1 MPSPCATASSVT
13 RSSHRR
19 RVAGALV
26 PSWCEAV
33 GGRCVI
39 STRSLVACQQ
49 IAVDYP
55 VVRGRCT
62 MQGCPGCHDEPCVG
76 RFGCVWR
83 SDVAGNARL
92 RNALEWHAQLCD
104 KLTLV
109 PEAQRKNHIRVV
121 CLLAVVIQA
130 CASDSLWTWL
140 MDNLR
145 PVPSESLRSSTAGF
159 GARFGSI
166 ISAPP
171 AITSAD
177 AWRDRM
183 TELLMRLQTNLFYI
197 DERTIGIYPLACQ
210 LEHSCRPNASVV
222 VGADAVDPVLS
233 IVAGDASIP
242 AGARVSFSY
251 ITDGAL
257 AYADSA
263 PLTVRR
269 QRIMATLGFECRCSA
284 CESEVFSVER

>member
-1 MPSPCATASSVT
+1 
-13 RSSHRR
+13 
-19 RVAGALV
+19 
-26 PSWCEAV
+26 
-33 GGRCVI
+33 
-39 STRSLVACQQ
+39 
-49 IAVDYP
+49 
-55 VVRGRCT
+55 

-92 RNALEWHAQLCD
+92 RNALEWHAQLCG

-109 PEAQRKNHIRVV
+109 PEAQRKTTFEPPV
-121 CLLAVVIQA
+121 CRQWSSRRARATV
-130 CASDSLWTWL
+130 CGHGL

-177 AWRDRM
+177 AWHDRM

-242 AGARVSFSY
+242 AGARVSFFVY
-251 ITDGAL
+251 HRRRTGLCRFGASHRE
-257 AYADSA
+257 AAAHYGD
-263 PLTVRR
+263 P
-269 QRIMATLGFECRCSA
+269 
-284 CESEVFSVER
+284 